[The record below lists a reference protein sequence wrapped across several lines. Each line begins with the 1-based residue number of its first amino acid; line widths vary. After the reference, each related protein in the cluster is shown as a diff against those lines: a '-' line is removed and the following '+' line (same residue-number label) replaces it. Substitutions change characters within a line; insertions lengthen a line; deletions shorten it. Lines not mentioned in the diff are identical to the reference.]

1 MKKLLTILLSAVLV
15 LSLVACGGSKG
26 TAYTKTVTGMHEGL
40 TVETVITDGHI
51 DSVTVKE
58 HQETEGVSDKAI
70 SDIPTAIVEHQSLNV
85 AVVSGATLSSN
96 GIIEAVKQAI
106 VEAGLN
112 PDDYMGEVNVEKE
125 DDVTLD
131 VDVVVVGSGGA
142 GLAAAV
148 EAGKTGSKVLVV
160 EKAPKIGGNTLICG
174 GGYNAVD
181 PGRQDPMGIEDS
193 TDLFFEQTMKGGD
206 NEADPELVRV
216 LVDNAYDG
224 VTFLEEYGMVWQTE
238 VSTAPGGLYQRRHMP
253 GNGALGVPMINALKN
268 GCDQNGVEIMTD
280 THADKIIMKDGA
292 VAGIE
297 CTGKTGNKITINAA
311 KGVVLA
317 TGGFGANVT
326 MREEY
331 NTLWPTLGEQVLT
344 TNVPGATGDGIE
356 MAKEAGAQLVD
367 MEFIQLFPYGD
378 PKTGAMTGSIM
389 KQPEN
394 AVYLNKE
401 GVRFVNEYGRR
412 DEVSAEILKQTD
424 SIMFVVVD
432 GKTYPDDNAPTDFGT
447 TIGEEVE
454 AGRSVKGN
462 TIEELATAMNM
473 DPAVVKAAIDE
484 YNAGVDANAD
494 KYGKTPMNRIDTAP
508 FFGSPRTPV
517 VHHTM
522 GGIKITT
529 NAEVVG
535 QDGNVIPNLFAAGE
549 CTGDIH
555 GTNRVGA
562 NALTDI
568 IVFGRI
574 AGQNAAK

>member
-1 MKKLLTILLSAVLV
+1 MKKLLTILLSTVLV
-15 LSLVACGGSKG
+15 VSLAACGGAKG
-26 TAYTKTVTGMHEGL
+26 TAYTETVTGMRDGL

-70 SDIPTAIVEHQSLNV
+70 SDIPTAIVDNQSLNV
-85 AVVSGATLSSN
+85 EVISGATKTSN

-106 VEAGLN
+106 EEAGLN
-112 PDDYMGEVNVEKE
+112 PEDYMSTVEVEKE
-125 DDVTLD
+125 EDVTLD

-142 GLAAAV
+142 GLSAAV
-148 EAGKTGSKVLVV
+148 EAGKAGANVLVV
-160 EKAPKIGGNTLICG
+160 EKAPKIGGNTMICG
-174 GGYNAVD
+174 GGFNAVD
-181 PGRQDPMGIEDS
+181 PGRQEPMGIEDS

-206 NEADPELVRV
+206 YKANPDLVRV

-224 VTFLEEYGMVWQTE
+224 VTFLEEYGMVWQKE

-253 GNGALGVPMINALKN
+253 GNGALGVPMITALKN
-268 GCDQNGVEIMTD
+268 GCDQNNVQIMTD
-280 THADKIIMKDGA
+280 THADEIIMTDDGA
-292 VAGIE
+292 AGVI
-297 CTGKTGNKITINAA
+297 CTGKTGNKVTINA
-311 KGVVLA
+311 KSVVLA
-317 TGGFGANVT
+317 TGGFGANVE
-326 MREEY
+326 MREKY

-344 TNVPGATGDGIE
+344 TNVPGATGDGIV
-356 MAKEAGAQLVD
+356 MATKAGAQLVD
-367 MEFIQLFPYGD
+367 MEYIQLFPYGD
-378 PKTGAMTGSIM
+378 PQTGAMTGSIM

-401 GVRFVNEYGRR
+401 GKRFVNEYGRR

-424 SIMFVVVD
+424 SIMYVVVD
-432 GKTYPDDNAPTDFGT
+432 GKTYPDDDAPTDFGT

-462 TIEELATAMNM
+462 TIEELAEAMGM
-473 DPAVVKAAIDE
+473 DPEVVKAEIDE
-484 YNAGVDANAD
+484 YNAGVDANND
-494 KYGKTPMNRIDTAP
+494 KFGKTPMNRIDTAP

-522 GGIKITT
+522 GGIKINT

-535 QDGNVIPNLFAAGE
+535 EDGNVIPHLYAAGE
-549 CTGDIH
+549 CTGGIH

-568 IVFGRI
+568 VVFGRI

>member
-1 MKKLLTILLSAVLV
+1 MKKLLTILLSTVLV
-15 LSLVACGGSKG
+15 VSLAACGGAKG
-26 TAYTKTVTGMHEGL
+26 IAYTETVAGMRDGL

-70 SDIPTAIVEHQSLNV
+70 SDIPTAIVDNQSLNV
-85 AVVSGATLSSN
+85 EVISGATKTSN

-106 VEAGLN
+106 EEAGLN
-112 PDDYMGEVNVEKE
+112 PEDYMSTVEVEKE
-125 DDVTLD
+125 EDVTLD

-142 GLAAAV
+142 GLSAAV
-148 EAGKTGSKVLVV
+148 EAGKAGANVLVV
-160 EKAPKIGGNTLICG
+160 EKAPKIGGNTMICG
-174 GGYNAVD
+174 GGFNAVD
-181 PGRQDPMGIEDS
+181 PGRQEPMGIEDS

-206 NEADPELVRV
+206 YKANPDLVRV

-224 VTFLEEYGMVWQTE
+224 VTFLEEYGMVWQKE

-253 GNGALGVPMINALKN
+253 GNGALGVPMITALKN
-268 GCDQNGVEIMTD
+268 GCDQNNVQIMTD
-280 THADKIIMKDGA
+280 THADEIIMTDDGA
-292 VAGIE
+292 AGVI
-297 CTGKTGNKITINAA
+297 CTGKTGNKVTINA
-311 KGVVLA
+311 KSVVLA
-317 TGGFGANVT
+317 TGGFGANVE
-326 MREEY
+326 MREKY

-344 TNVPGATGDGIE
+344 TNVPGATGDGIV
-356 MAKEAGAQLVD
+356 MATKAGAQLVD
-367 MEFIQLFPYGD
+367 MEYIQLFPYGD
-378 PKTGAMTGSIM
+378 PQTGAMTGSIM

-401 GVRFVNEYGRR
+401 GKRFVNEYGRR

-424 SIMFVVVD
+424 SIMYVVVD
-432 GKTYPDDNAPTDFGT
+432 GKTYPDDDAPTDFGT

-462 TIEELATAMNM
+462 TIEELAEAMGM
-473 DPAVVKAAIDE
+473 DPEVVKAEIDE
-484 YNAGVDANAD
+484 YNAGVDANND
-494 KYGKTPMNRIDTAP
+494 KFGKTPMNRIDTAP

-522 GGIKITT
+522 GGIKINT

-535 QDGNVIPNLFAAGE
+535 EDGNVIPHLYAAGE
-549 CTGDIH
+549 CTGGIH

-568 IVFGRI
+568 VVFGRI

>member
-15 LSLVACGGSKG
+15 LSLVACGGPEA
-26 TAYTKTVTGMHEGL
+26 TTITKTVTGMHEGL
-40 TVETVITDGHI
+40 TVETVLNEGHI
-51 DSVTVKE
+51 DAVTIKE
-58 HQETEGVSDKAI
+58 HQETAGVSDKAI
-70 SDIPTAIVEHQSLNV
+70 SDIPTAIVENQSLNIE
-85 AVVSGATLSSN
+85 VVSGATLTSN
-96 GIIEAVKQAI
+96 GIIEAVRQAI
-106 VEAGLN
+106 EEAGLN
-112 PDDYMGEVNVEKE
+112 PEDYMGAVNVEKE
-125 DDVTLD
+125 EDVTLD

-148 EAGKTGSKVLVV
+148 EAGKTGAKVLVV

-206 NEADPELVRV
+206 NEADPALVRV

-224 VTFLEEYGMVWQTE
+224 VTFLEEYGMVWQKE

-280 THADKIIMKDGA
+280 THADEIIMKDGEA
-292 VAGIE
+292 AGVV

-317 TGGFGANVT
+317 TGGFGANVE
-326 MREEY
+326 MRSEY

-356 MAKEAGAQLVD
+356 MAKSAGAQLVD

-447 TIGEEVE
+447 TIGEEVA

-462 TIEELATAMNM
+462 TIEELAEAMGM
-473 DPAVVKAAIDE
+473 DPAVVKSAIDE

-494 KYGKTPMNRIDTAP
+494 KYGKTPMNRIDQAP

-535 QDGNVIPNLFAAGE
+535 ENGNVIPNLFAAGE